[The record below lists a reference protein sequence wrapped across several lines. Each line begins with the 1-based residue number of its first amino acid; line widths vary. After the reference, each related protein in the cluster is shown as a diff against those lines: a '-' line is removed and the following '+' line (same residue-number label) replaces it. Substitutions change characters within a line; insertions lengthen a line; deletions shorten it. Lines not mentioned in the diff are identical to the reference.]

1 MAITVTTVV
10 KPAIACAGI
19 KMAIYSLALDNSW
32 LAAGEAI
39 DLTADFDYIYA
50 ASVQQADAIAD
61 LAYKFD
67 VVCDYAAAVTSSNVL
82 VSAYVTSTDTA
93 VADYDL
99 AGLLMDDDSL
109 GSNPLT
115 GRTIKEFLNGK

>member
-93 VADYDL
+93 VADTVDL
-99 AGLLMDDDSL
+99 SAVGK
-109 GSNPLT
+109 LT
-115 GRTIKEFLNGK
+115 LVVFGK